1 MEEQSVEIKG
11 IEVTLF
17 RSLRAK
23 SLNITIKP
31 FTGVRISV
39 PVSVSFEKAKQVAT
53 ERIGWIRS
61 HLSKMHG
68 LTYNEIEK
76 DKFKITKKIKLNIY
90 KKKSE
95 NISESISTGI
105 KQFSISYKNLKPDLI
120 VLLGDRYEKVKNNI
134 NKLQYIYFL

>member
-1 MEEQSVEIKG
+1 MEEQLVEIKG

-61 HLSKMHG
+61 HLSKMQQAVDLFTFFN
-68 LTYNEIEK
+68 LTTEFQTRTHHLEM
-76 DKFKITKKIKLNIY
+76 
-90 KKKSE
+90 
-95 NISESISTGI
+95 
-105 KQFSISYKNLKPDLI
+105 I
-120 VLLGDRYEKVKNNI
+120 VSD
-134 NKLQYIYFL
+134 